1 MNVRLNKSVCNGKI
15 DAIVSKSYAHRIAI
29 CSYFAGNE
37 IKESY
42 KGFTSEDILVT
53 AKCLKAVRN
62 GITRLDCNESG
73 STLRFLIPFVAS
85 LGGSWELIGSNRL
98 MERPNDELISAL
110 ISNGVSIDAGKTIK
124 ISGKLNCGNFS
135 LRGDISSQYVSGL
148 LMALPTL
155 SGDSKIILTTPLAS
169 APYVEITLEVLRA
182 YGIKIDKTDYGFYV
196 YGNQKFVG
204 DICPE
209 GDYSNSAFFLVYG
222 AITGGVKV
230 VGLNPKSV
238 QGDRYILEI
247 LKMAGARV
255 EIDEETVLVK
265 KDKLDAFT
273 FDAENCPDLV
283 PIASVLAA
291 CCEGTSTI
299 KNIKRL
305 KIKESDRIES
315 VITMLRAFNVNAYSD
330 GENLYIDG
338 ANITA
343 GKINSFN
350 DHRIVMS
357 GAILASVCDGESVI
371 YGAQAVNKSYPT
383 FFNDFSKLGGNAY
396 EI

>member
-1 MNVRLNKSVCNGKI
+1 
-15 DAIVSKSYAHRIAI
+15 
-29 CSYFAGNE
+29 
-37 IKESY
+37 
-42 KGFTSEDILVT
+42 
-53 AKCLKAVRN
+53 
-62 GITRLDCNESG
+62 
-73 STLRFLIPFVAS
+73 LIPLVAS
-85 LGGSWELIGSNRL
+85 IGGQFILRGHGKL
-98 MERPNDELISAL
+98 MERPNEAL
-110 ISNGVSIDAGKTIK
+110 IDALSGHGVTVEQTDCVKVE
-124 ISGKLNCGNFS
+124 GKLIGGEFR

-169 APYVEITLEVLRA
+169 APYVDITLEVLSA

-238 QGDRYILEI
+238 QGDRYILDI
-247 LKMAGARV
+247 LKMAGAKAIIHQD
-255 EIDEETVLVK
+255 EILVK
-265 KDKLDAFT
+265 KDKLVAFT

-291 CCEGTSTI
+291 CCVGRTTI

-315 VITMLRAFNVNAYSD
+315 VIAMLNAFKVNAFSD
-330 GENLYIDG
+330 GDNLYIDG
-338 ANITA
+338 ANIA
-343 GKINSFN
+343 CGEVNSFN

-357 GAILASVCDGESVI
+357 GAILASVCDGQSI
-371 YGAQAVNKSYPT
+371 IKGAQAVNKSYPT
-383 FFNDFSKLGGNAY
+383 FFNDFSKLGGIFY